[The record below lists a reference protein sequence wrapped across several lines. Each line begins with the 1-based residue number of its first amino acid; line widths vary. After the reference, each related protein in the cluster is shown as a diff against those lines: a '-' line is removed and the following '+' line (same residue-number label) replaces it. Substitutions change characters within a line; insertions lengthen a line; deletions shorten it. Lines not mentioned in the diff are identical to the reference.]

1 MALTIKNSETERLAA
16 EVAELA
22 GETEAEAVRN
32 ALRER
37 KLRLAPRLEPSP
49 GDRAQRVDLFW
60 KHLEEKVWPRI
71 PVELRGKGISKEEK
85 EEILGYGP
93 EGA

>member
-1 MALTIKNSETERLAA
+1 MALNIKDEETARLAA

-22 GETEAEAVRN
+22 GESKTGAIRN

-37 KLRLAPRLEPSP
+37 KQRLLLARGGKAAGERIVDMLE
-49 GDRAQRVDLFW
+49 RRY
-60 KHLEEKVWPRI
+60 WPYF
-71 PVELRGKGISKEEK
+71 PAGVRGKPVTREEE

-93 EGA
+93 EGV